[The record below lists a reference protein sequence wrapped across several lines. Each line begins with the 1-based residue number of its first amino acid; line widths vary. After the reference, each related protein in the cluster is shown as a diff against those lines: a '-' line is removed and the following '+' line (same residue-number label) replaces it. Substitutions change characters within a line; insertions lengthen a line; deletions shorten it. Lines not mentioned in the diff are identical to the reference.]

1 MAEVKSNKN
10 NSIIAQWQEKIK
22 IANRN
27 NIFCHC
33 RNCNNEWV
41 DSSFEAT
48 CNHCGSNNVER
59 ISCWQFP
66 DG

>member
-1 MAEVKSNKN
+1 MSENFPLDPSLLE
-10 NSIIAQWQEKIK
+10 QWQLKIK
-22 IANRN
+22 TANRH

-33 RNCNNEWV
+33 RNCDYEWV
-41 DSSFEAT
+41 DSSLGAS
-48 CNHCGSNNVER
+48 CQKCSSNNVER